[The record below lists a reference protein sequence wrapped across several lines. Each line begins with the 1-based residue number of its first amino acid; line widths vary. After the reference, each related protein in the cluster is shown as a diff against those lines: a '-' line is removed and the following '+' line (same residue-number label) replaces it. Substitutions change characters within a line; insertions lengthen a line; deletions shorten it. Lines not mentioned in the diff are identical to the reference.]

1 MNISGFNNI
10 GNSCYF
16 NSALQI
22 SRLVFYKLL
31 EDQNIAEKINDKTS
45 PLHLINNVLING
57 TNYEQLYDYVITK
70 LKYNRYSQED
80 SVEAYITI
88 LDEIN
93 NVITN
98 KSQICTAFNQ
108 LIRCTVCN
116 EFNICDEQKDPII
129 ISNTLIKTN
138 KVSSFSYFLGDGL
151 SKQAISSSK
160 FKCQCMSSLDLNLDD
175 NMVIQMVLTDMPK
188 FLSIKANRCYP
199 GTYFKNQTSLNIV
212 NDFKITTPENL
223 RDRCL
228 GINKLD
234 ISHKY
239 KLSGIIMHHGMSI
252 NGGHYTAYVKVN
264 NTWYHCN
271 DSSVTKEENFNLSDS
286 QIKNN
291 CCLLLY
297 EKE

>member
-1 MNISGFNNI
+1 MNIIGFNNI

-31 EDQNIAEKINDKTS
+31 KDQNIAEKINDKSS
-45 PLHLINNVLING
+45 PIHLINDVLINN
-57 TNYEQLYDYVITK
+57 TNYEQLYEYVIKK

-93 NVITN
+93 SVITN
-98 KSQICTAFNQ
+98 KLQICTAFNQ

-138 KVSSFSYFLGDGL
+138 KSSSFSYFLGDGL
-151 SKQAISSSK
+151 TKQAISSSK
-160 FKCQCMSSLDLNLDD
+160 FTCKCNSKCTTQLDD
-175 NMVIQMVLTDMPK
+175 NIVIQMVLTNMPK

-199 GTYFKNQTSLNIV
+199 GTLFKNQTPLNIV

-223 RDRCL
+223 KDRCL
-228 GINKLD
+228 GINKSD
-234 ISHKY
+234 IDHKY
-239 KLSGIIMHHGMSI
+239 KLYGLIIHHGMSI
-252 NGGHYTAYVKVN
+252 NGGHYTAYIKVN
-264 NTWYHCN
+264 DIWYHCN
-271 DSSVTKEENFNLSDS
+271 DSHITPEENFNLSDS
-286 QIKNN
+286 HIKNN